1 MKRIAFVRMT
11 ALLLVVVFT
20 PGWTQA
26 GEKPD
31 ALAAEAANVLQEF
44 CVRCHKGKGSEGG
57 DHDFADRTSLVKEVI
72 KPGDVAGSKVIQK
85 ILAGEMPPEG
95 ETPRPGLREV
105 HTLFEWI
112 KAKAPD
118 FPKDVTKRPHLRLVR
133 VLQAIRD
140 HLRDADAETRPY
152 LRYFTVHNIANN
164 PAVSDAQLRL
174 TRAALSKALNSL
186 SRGPRIVVPTALKN
200 TNATV
205 FAIDVRLLGWSKSAW
220 ADLERAYPYGVRAT
234 NEEELT
240 KLDDELREHT
250 GCDIPVLRGDWFV
263 ATATRPPLYHALL
276 QLPENAKTLEHEL
289 GVDIAETFLHPA
301 NQNIA
306 RAGFPKS
313 GVSGQNRMVQRN
325 ETKFRDVVYWKS
337 YDFKPTNGRANLTRF
352 PLGPLNLVQGQKH
365 PFAAQ
370 AFVHDGGEIIFS
382 LQNGL
387 HAYLLVNGKDER
399 IDVGPID
406 VVSDPLKTSGTP
418 EIVTGVSCM
427 TCHKHGMI
435 GLQDAIRE
443 NNTVVLEPK
452 KQVERLY
459 LPKDEMDG
467 LLERDSKVFLD
478 ALEKAIGPFLRE
490 GADKA
495 KPIPEFPEPVGPLAR
510 AYRSGYLDLAAVAR
524 ELDVDDSATIEK
536 QVGRA
541 TLKRLGLAG
550 LLDGGVVSRLE
561 WESRLEGVSIRLNGL
576 SLMQQLALELHRSPV
591 VPQ

>member
-1 MKRIAFVRMT
+1 M
-11 ALLLVVVFT
+11 
-20 PGWTQA
+20 
-26 GEKPD
+26 
-31 ALAAEAANVLQEF
+31 
-44 CVRCHKGKGSEGG
+44 
-57 DHDFADRTSLVKEVI
+57 
-72 KPGDVAGSKVIQK
+72 
-85 ILAGEMPPEG
+85 
-95 ETPRPGLREV
+95 
-105 HTLFEWI
+105 
-112 KAKAPD
+112 
-118 FPKDVTKRPHLRLVR
+118 
-133 VLQAIRD
+133 
-140 HLRDADAETRPY
+140 
-152 LRYFTVHNIANN
+152 
-164 PAVSDAQLRL
+164 
-174 TRAALSKALNSL
+174 
-186 SRGPRIVVPTALKN
+186 
-200 TNATV
+200 
-205 FAIDVRLLGWSKSAW
+205 
-220 ADLERAYPYGVRAT
+220 RAT

-240 KLDDELREHT
+240 KLDGELRELT

-276 QLPENAKTLEHEL
+276 QLPENAKTLEHDL
-289 GVDIAETFLHPA
+289 GVDIAEAFLRPA

-313 GVSGQNRMVQRN
+313 GVSGQNRMVERS

-352 PLGPLNLVQGQKH
+352 PLGPLNLFQGQKH

-370 AFVHDGGEIIFS
+370 AFAHDGGEIIFS

-387 HAYLLVNGKDER
+387 HAYLLVNGKDVR
-399 IDVGPID
+399 IDAGPID
-406 VVSDPLKTSGTP
+406 VVNDPLKTSGTP

-435 GLQDAIRE
+435 GLEDAIRE

-452 KQVERLY
+452 RQVERLY
-459 LPKDEMDG
+459 SAKEEMDG

-478 ALEKAIGPFLRE
+478 ALEKAIGPFLRV

-495 KPIPEFPEPVGPLAR
+495 KPIQEFPEPVGPLAR
-510 AYRSGYLDLAAVAR
+510 AYRLGYLDLAAAVR

-576 SLMQQLALELHRSPV
+576 SLMQQLCARARTARRSSPNNPCVNQRNKFKRGKTMRRFRLARVLSVFLTLFAFALASLAAPCACRDGRVRKLAGDRRRRREEADRDGGRFQDLGGRLWLRGQAKHQRRPADRGIPPALAQCAQARRCHPRGRPV
-591 VPQ
+591 